1 MLKYT
6 SMNLEKKR
14 ELNKAH
20 EANARAAKKANL
32 KRKLEGSP
40 TPTVSGVPSADGSS
54 PAASKEAVKGNRW
67 VLFPFPFFL
76 RKFGKSC
83 WVSYRLQW
91 FNDFFFNTAMA
102 TKRMKTS
109 NQVQVQDPSNLRER
123 LNARK
128 KRILRLVLPRRG
140 QREVPAQQ
148 KTKIWNLRMILLKH

>member
-54 PAASKEAVKGNRW
+54 PASKEAVKGNRW
-67 VLFPFPFFL
+67 VLFPFPFF
-76 RKFGKSC
+76 F
-83 WVSYRLQW
+83 
-91 FNDFFFNTAMA
+91 
-102 TKRMKTS
+102 
-109 NQVQVQDPSNLRER
+109 E
-123 LNARK
+123 
-128 KRILRLVLPRRG
+128 
-140 QREVPAQQ
+140 
-148 KTKIWNLRMILLKH
+148 KIWEIALSKLSPAMI